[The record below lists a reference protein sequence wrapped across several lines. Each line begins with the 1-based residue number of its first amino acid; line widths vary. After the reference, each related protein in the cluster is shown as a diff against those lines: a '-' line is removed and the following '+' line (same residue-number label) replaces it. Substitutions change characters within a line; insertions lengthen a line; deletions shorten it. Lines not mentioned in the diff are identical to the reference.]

1 MAKVN
6 ISYGCG
12 CGLKTQDISE
22 ATAHCDAS
30 GHALTISG
38 TISPEVARKATTPTT
53 RRVTKVAGSAQP
65 KEFDALRSKLRGG

>member
-12 CGLKTQDISE
+12 CGFRTRDLSE

-30 GHALTISG
+30 GHLLTISG
-38 TISPEVARKATTPTT
+38 TVSPEVARKAAVPTT
-53 RRVTKVAGSAQP
+53 RRVAKPTVAEP
-65 KEFDALRSKLRGG
+65 KGFEDLRSKLRGG